1 MLLHTHSK
9 CAQDALEDMCSWLND
24 DCGEVAVYDAT
35 NSTFDRRQLIYET
48 VVEKYGYKLFFVESI
63 CNAPDIIEANIR
75 EVKIHSPDYRDMDK
89 DNALTDFI
97 QRIDHYKQSYQ
108 SLDEEKENEFSFIK
122 IFNAGEKVLVHRHEG
137 HIQSR
142 VVYYLMNTHIVP
154 RSIYLTRH
162 GESKYNL
169 VGRIGGDS
177 ELSERGME
185 YSRCLAQYIH
195 KQKIPR

>member
-1 MLLHTHSK
+1 MTTILFNIILNSYSK

-35 NSTFDRRQLIYET
+35 NSTFERRQLIYET

-75 EVKIHSPDYRDMDK
+75 EVKVHSPDYRDMNK
-89 DNALTDFI
+89 DSALTDFI
-97 QRIDHYKQSYQ
+97 QRIEHYKQSYQ

-137 HIQSR
+137 IKIFDFILMIINLMMIINLKFFKCRSYSIESR
-142 VVYYLMNTHIVP
+142 V
-154 RSIYLTRH
+154 
-162 GESKYNL
+162 
-169 VGRIGGDS
+169 
-177 ELSERGME
+177 LSYE
-185 YSRCLAQYIH
+185 YPFR
-195 KQKIPR
+195 